1 MVCGVDEKKILIF
14 YDPGAKKIIHIPSI
28 CIRFFRVLPFLST
41 TKTIWPTP
49 CVSLVTQVDN
59 TYILILFWNH
69 RKTMIKYEITKQNS
83 ALKQN
88 KNLLS
93 LFKMKSTVFKNLS
106 KFSNTVKEEIFA
118 SLSNPD

>member
-1 MVCGVDEKKILIF
+1 MCFFQLIDVDVWFVWLMKKILIF
-14 YDPGAKKIIHIPSI
+14 DDRGQKKLSI
-28 CIRFFRVLPFLST
+28 FHPFVSVFSVFFPFSRQQNQ
-41 TKTIWPTP
+41 IWPTP

-93 LFKMKSTVFKNLS
+93 LFKKKNP
-106 KFSNTVKEEIFA
+106 FSPKKKKKKKKK
-118 SLSNPD
+118 